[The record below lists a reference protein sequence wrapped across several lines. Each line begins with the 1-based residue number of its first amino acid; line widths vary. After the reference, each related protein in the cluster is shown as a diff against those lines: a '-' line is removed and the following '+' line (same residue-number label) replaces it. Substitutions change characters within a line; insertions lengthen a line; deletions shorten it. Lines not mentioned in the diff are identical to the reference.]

1 MPKKTKAPKL
11 KDLKE
16 RSCSLEELQ
25 AALVQLIE
33 LHNGMHDDINEMI
46 RRGRIRSSE
55 EARMNTPYGL

>member
-1 MPKKTKAPKL
+1 MTKKTKAPKL
-11 KDLKE
+11 KDLKD
-16 RSCSLEELQ
+16 RSCSLEEIQ

-55 EARMNTPYGL
+55 DALMDKPYGL